1 MKLMIEY
8 TYSANSLGVKQFD
21 FSVILLV
28 KIVKMGNNSGSC
40 SSLANNSLGK
50 WPT

>member
-1 MKLMIEY
+1 MIEY

-21 FSVILLV
+21 CRVTLLINIV
-28 KIVKMGNNSGSC
+28 KIGNNSGSC

-50 WPT
+50 CPTW